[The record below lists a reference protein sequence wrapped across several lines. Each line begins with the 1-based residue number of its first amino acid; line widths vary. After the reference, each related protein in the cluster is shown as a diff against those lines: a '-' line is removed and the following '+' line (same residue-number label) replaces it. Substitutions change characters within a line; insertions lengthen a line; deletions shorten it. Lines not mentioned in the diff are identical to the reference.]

1 MPKSDTRP
9 NVILACTECKRRN
22 YITTKNRTNQ
32 RERLEL
38 RKYCRWDNRHTVHR
52 ETR

>member
-9 NVILACTECKRRN
+9 HVVLACTTCKERN

-32 RERLEL
+32 RERLEF
-38 RKYCRWDNRHTVHR
+38 RKYCRRCKTHVAHR
-52 ETR
+52 ETK